1 MTGPKP
7 SITVRHAELSDAAAI
22 HAIYAGEQAFSSTL
36 QLPYPSLRTWEQRL
50 AEPKESFYNLV
61 AELEGEVVGQLSL
74 EHFIRPRRR
83 HAGTFGMGVR
93 ADSLR
98 RGVGRDLMDAMIE
111 LADNWLNLKRIEM
124 EVYVDNEPA
133 IALYK
138 AFDFV
143 VEGESKDFAFRNG
156 ELVDVYQMARIRS

>member
-1 MTGPKP
+1 M
-7 SITVRHAELSDAAAI
+7 SAITVRHAEQFDAAAI
-22 HAIYAGEQAFSSTL
+22 HAIYVGEQAFGSTL

-61 AELEGEVVGQLSL
+61 AELDGEVVGQLSF

-98 RGVGRDLMDAMIE
+98 QGVGRALMDAMIE

-124 EVYVDNEPA
+124 EVYVDNEAA

-138 AFDFV
+138 SFNFV
-143 VEGESKDFAFRNG
+143 IEGESKDFAFRNG